1 MSSEFHGIM
10 ECMDFES
17 ADLVWTPILATKQPS
32 DLNLSRYLISAS
44 LDYNIYELF
53 CGKNEI
59 TYGKVLY
66 AL

>member
-10 ECMDFES
+10 ESVDFES

-44 LDYNIYELF
+44 LGYNIFELL

-59 TYGKVLY
+59 TYGRVLY